1 MKKKIISAAIAT
13 AMCASM
19 IPAPSMA
26 YADGTEDT
34 EYSMVTSAPFY
45 SEDFEENG
53 FVDMAKTN
61 ENGWT
66 YNPGNGA
73 AFDCG
78 NNFNNVQTGSNMIR
92 FCGTQWD
99 DSSLE
104 LNLKQSA
111 IAKGID
117 ETVYDGYMTDNIAV
131 SFQYAATADSNI
143 GNKQDGSRNMIELR
157 TDDGKPFMA
166 FEAYTKDKNS
176 DDITLNLIALNE
188 SKTENVRYELAKGA
202 SNIFDV
208 LHEVTVYVNND
219 DNTYQV
225 KVGADTLDIGNFGA
239 WIPMSTSDDV
249 GAASQASDAKVGSIK
264 IKNVHSSWYGGIILD
279 NVELSKWTE
288 LSFTNPAVAP
298 DKAMSM
304 WYRMPAER
312 WAQSI
317 PLGNGRIGA
326 MVWGGITSDTLSL
339 SEVTD
344 WSGEDHR
351 SKNLDNDGST
361 DNWAALNNLREEMK
375 KDTPDRSKVTQY
387 LSEMGGEGNSNF
399 GTNRPFGKLEFSF
412 NGMDNAISGYRRS
425 LDLENAVSTVEFTS
439 GGTKYTREAIVS
451 NPDQVIALKYSKKGS
466 GKISFDVN
474 FATEE
479 TNGGTGTVTA
489 GENYLEWDGAVYN
502 TDSVTNGVN
511 TFGYMQ
517 AVPDGGTV
525 TYDKTGMHVLDANE
539 VVVIVSIGTDFKANE
554 KYNQNSK
561 ENCKNQL
568 DAAVAKGYSD
578 IKAEHAED
586 VSKLFNRMKVEIG
599 AKDELK
605 SEDPT
610 DVRYEAIRDG
620 AEIDGSFMSLWY
632 QYARYLMIA
641 GSRENSPLPMNLL
654 GIWNDNVACN
664 MAWTCDYHLDVNTQ
678 MNQWMSNSANLSESE
693 LPLIN
698 YIKNILIPSGQIT
711 AEKQY
716 NAEGWL
722 ANVATNAWGYAGIGK
737 DSWEAFT
744 DTACGAWIMQEVMNY
759 YNHTGDKEFL
769 KESGFYMLKETAKF
783 FNSFMTQ
790 YTADDGKTYWVTIP
804 SGSPENGYVEIMSTY
819 DITLIRDIFEQTLKC
834 YDILEGEKYIDG
846 DGSEAEVSKNDGYYA
861 AIQEKYAGLLDYKIT
876 ESGTVAEWPFLK
888 NADEKGLTDDGNTNH
903 RHTSHLLGLFPYAQI
918 TPDRTPELAAAAL
931 ESMQRRYNRNDYEHT
946 EWTAVMAA
954 AQYARLKDGENAY
967 KYLKLEADTFTWPN
981 LLSISPEGIALAPC
995 DVYCIDGTL
1004 GIAQDLAEMLLQSH
1018 SDRLEFLPALPK
1030 EWSEGNIE
1038 GMSAEGAFDVDFEW
1052 KDYTIKS
1059 AKITSKS
1066 GNRVNILKNAAI
1078 NWDNVAVY
1086 DEDGNKLENVTDT
1099 SKLLS
1104 FDTKAGKSYTLKNLY
1119 GEELQTGKII
1129 NDSDP
1134 RIKYDGFSY
1143 HNERSLPDIG
1153 NDIHYSQSAGSSIE
1167 FQFVGTGIDVIAEGS
1182 SDSKTMEV
1190 FIDGESK
1197 GKFNAKSDTPRGQ
1210 KVLYSVDD
1218 LDYGNHT
1225 IKVVQNEDG
1234 GYFEFDAFAVRGQ
1247 YSNFIND
1254 DNPMITYGDGWGRSE
1269 NRNMSNFD
1277 YMGDVH
1283 YATENGSSLNVEFSG
1298 TGIEVVLEKNSGI
1311 ISAAIDGTDYDE
1323 INVGEI
1329 QDASGDRRLTV
1340 MEISGLANGSHTL
1353 KLTKNG
1359 GDWCIVDGF
1368 IILNEG
1374 GSTFNEGIYEL
1385 SNLDNGK
1392 VLSLN
1397 NTEITTTDECAGA
1410 DNQKWILDYVD
1421 NANFRLINAQTGMA
1435 VSLGSDNRSLVQEKI
1450 DVNSKKQIW
1459 QRVKSTAGAN
1469 EYWLMNSMLGKDG
1482 TLFAQID
1489 GEYDGNGGGVAMWYY
1504 STSNHFFWSFEDAG
1518 ENTVL
1523 IKNKLGTYM
1532 SVDPSNINGDGA
1544 SIKTWSKLVGRN
1556 QKWEIKYVG
1565 DNKYVIKQ
1573 AAGDKAIVRSNGNI
1587 ILGSADTDAAKWTIE
1602 QKKQNGVLYCI
1613 FTNAEDNSE
1622 LDIGGTKWAIS
1633 LSDSNSS
1640 APYVYDIHTEGK
1652 IVDGGEVTVSYKY
1665 ANCDGSIEDGSTYK
1679 VYMNSSENVV
1689 ASGTTSE
1696 SEGFKFE
1703 VPSDYG
1709 TNSVLTIEITP
1720 SSKLGKTG
1728 ASFSKNIHAIN
1739 VNGTNMST
1747 SVTAQEDFS
1756 DDDMAALIN
1765 SREKGFTH
1773 SGSTY
1778 EISVGEKS
1786 GHDNAMSI
1794 LAKDWWNSAN
1804 VTLDLGNDDNEFE
1817 ELTGK
1822 AYVEFDAM
1830 FDAPN
1835 YYDSGSKMYVALN
1848 NGSTRFAAIRLTG
1861 ENLDVISLSDGRY
1874 RKYYNIASGMDNVYG
1889 KWFNFKFYVDTET
1902 NKYAV
1907 KVNNKFVTLDNGDI
1921 WFTATADS
1929 TSDPGAASTETIG
1942 KIVSLE
1948 FGHEWMGANS
1958 TLWIDNIKAGTYSE
1972 MSGAYWIVDEFS
1984 AADGKL
1990 EYGKTNNMNLR
2001 VIEKQKPESG
2011 KIYTA
2016 LYCDGVLKSIK
2027 EIDSDDIQFD
2037 ARGVY
2042 ETTVTM
2048 DVPKV
2053 GGNYTAKVFVWDD
2066 SMRPIGDV
2074 YETEY
2079 NVESQFALP
2088 NVFSDN
2094 MMLQADEDIT
2104 VWGTGVPN
2112 DTVTVT
2118 LKEKD
2123 AETAYEANCT
2133 IAEDGTWEVTL
2144 DAKECGGDYTMTV
2157 KCGEE
2162 TRRYTNII
2170 FGDVYLLA
2178 GQSNMEAWLSWIDS
2192 QNYAGEKERAENS
2205 NIRTIDL
2212 LSKGGNGSSNPSDN
2226 LPEIE
2231 GNAWAP
2237 MTFSNANTTSAI
2249 GYYFAQELNK
2259 ETGRPI
2265 GYIHAA
2271 VGGTRID
2278 RWLENDYVEGIS
2290 SPWSLYNNR
2299 VYPLRKFK
2307 LSGVLYYQ
2315 GESDGPEDADS
2326 LDSSKGMS
2334 ADQYSTIMAALIDN
2348 YRELFN
2354 NENLPFYYAQLARY
2368 SNQNFENIRAAQVWA
2383 LDKVTNPNYVRMV
2396 SNLDEVGNFGS
2407 VGNTSGNARHD
2418 IHPYGKDEVARRFA
2432 LLAKHDIYGYTDSSV
2447 TGPQYKS
2454 METDGDKLI
2463 LTFEADGDLDILDKD
2478 CYADYKTDELI
2489 ESDKLDVTVLN
2500 GFEIAGEDGI
2510 YYSANAEIKGKTVI
2524 LSCDEVK
2531 TPVKARYAFGAYP
2544 ESPNLT
2550 DGSGLPSYTFATE
2563 YTSKN

>member
-143 GNKQDGSRNMIELR
+143 GNKQDGSRNMIELL

-554 KYNQNSK
+554 NYNQNSK

-578 IKAEHAED
+578 IKAEHTED

-861 AIQEKYAGLLDYKIT
+861 AIQEKYAGLPDYKIT

-1030 EWSEGNIE
+1030 EWSEGDIE

-1353 KLTKNG
+1353 KLTK
-1359 GDWCIVDGF
+1359 
-1368 IILNEG
+1368 
-1374 GSTFNEGIYEL
+1374 
-1385 SNLDNGK
+1385 
-1392 VLSLN
+1392 
-1397 NTEITTTDECAGA
+1397 
-1410 DNQKWILDYVD
+1410 
-1421 NANFRLINAQTGMA
+1421 
-1435 VSLGSDNRSLVQEKI
+1435 
-1450 DVNSKKQIW
+1450 
-1459 QRVKSTAGAN
+1459 TA
-1469 EYWLMNSMLGKDG
+1469 
-1482 TLFAQID
+1482 
-1489 GEYDGNGGGVAMWYY
+1489 
-1504 STSNHFFWSFEDAG
+1504 
-1518 ENTVL
+1518 
-1523 IKNKLGTYM
+1523 
-1532 SVDPSNINGDGA
+1532 
-1544 SIKTWSKLVGRN
+1544 
-1556 QKWEIKYVG
+1556 
-1565 DNKYVIKQ
+1565 
-1573 AAGDKAIVRSNGNI
+1573 AI
-1587 ILGSADTDAAKWTIE
+1587 
-1602 QKKQNGVLYCI
+1602 GVL
-1613 FTNAEDNSE
+1613 
-1622 LDIGGTKWAIS
+1622 
-1633 LSDSNSS
+1633 
-1640 APYVYDIHTEGK
+1640 
-1652 IVDGGEVTVSYKY
+1652 
-1665 ANCDGSIEDGSTYK
+1665 
-1679 VYMNSSENVV
+1679 
-1689 ASGTTSE
+1689 
-1696 SEGFKFE
+1696 
-1703 VPSDYG
+1703 
-1709 TNSVLTIEITP
+1709 
-1720 SSKLGKTG
+1720 
-1728 ASFSKNIHAIN
+1728 
-1739 VNGTNMST
+1739 
-1747 SVTAQEDFS
+1747 
-1756 DDDMAALIN
+1756 
-1765 SREKGFTH
+1765 
-1773 SGSTY
+1773 
-1778 EISVGEKS
+1778 
-1786 GHDNAMSI
+1786 
-1794 LAKDWWNSAN
+1794 
-1804 VTLDLGNDDNEFE
+1804 
-1817 ELTGK
+1817 
-1822 AYVEFDAM
+1822 
-1830 FDAPN
+1830 
-1835 YYDSGSKMYVALN
+1835 
-1848 NGSTRFAAIRLTG
+1848 
-1861 ENLDVISLSDGRY
+1861 
-1874 RKYYNIASGMDNVYG
+1874 
-1889 KWFNFKFYVDTET
+1889 
-1902 NKYAV
+1902 
-1907 KVNNKFVTLDNGDI
+1907 
-1921 WFTATADS
+1921 
-1929 TSDPGAASTETIG
+1929 
-1942 KIVSLE
+1942 
-1948 FGHEWMGANS
+1948 
-1958 TLWIDNIKAGTYSE
+1958 
-1972 MSGAYWIVDEFS
+1972 
-1984 AADGKL
+1984 
-1990 EYGKTNNMNLR
+1990 
-2001 VIEKQKPESG
+2001 
-2011 KIYTA
+2011 
-2016 LYCDGVLKSIK
+2016 
-2027 EIDSDDIQFD
+2027 
-2037 ARGVY
+2037 
-2042 ETTVTM
+2042 
-2048 DVPKV
+2048 
-2053 GGNYTAKVFVWDD
+2053 
-2066 SMRPIGDV
+2066 
-2074 YETEY
+2074 
-2079 NVESQFALP
+2079 
-2088 NVFSDN
+2088 
-2094 MMLQADEDIT
+2094 
-2104 VWGTGVPN
+2104 
-2112 DTVTVT
+2112 
-2118 LKEKD
+2118 
-2123 AETAYEANCT
+2123 
-2133 IAEDGTWEVTL
+2133 
-2144 DAKECGGDYTMTV
+2144 
-2157 KCGEE
+2157 
-2162 TRRYTNII
+2162 
-2170 FGDVYLLA
+2170 
-2178 GQSNMEAWLSWIDS
+2178 
-2192 QNYAGEKERAENS
+2192 
-2205 NIRTIDL
+2205 
-2212 LSKGGNGSSNPSDN
+2212 
-2226 LPEIE
+2226 
-2231 GNAWAP
+2231 
-2237 MTFSNANTTSAI
+2237 
-2249 GYYFAQELNK
+2249 
-2259 ETGRPI
+2259 
-2265 GYIHAA
+2265 
-2271 VGGTRID
+2271 
-2278 RWLENDYVEGIS
+2278 
-2290 SPWSLYNNR
+2290 
-2299 VYPLRKFK
+2299 
-2307 LSGVLYYQ
+2307 
-2315 GESDGPEDADS
+2315 
-2326 LDSSKGMS
+2326 
-2334 ADQYSTIMAALIDN
+2334 
-2348 YRELFN
+2348 
-2354 NENLPFYYAQLARY
+2354 
-2368 SNQNFENIRAAQVWA
+2368 
-2383 LDKVTNPNYVRMV
+2383 
-2396 SNLDEVGNFGS
+2396 
-2407 VGNTSGNARHD
+2407 
-2418 IHPYGKDEVARRFA
+2418 
-2432 LLAKHDIYGYTDSSV
+2432 
-2447 TGPQYKS
+2447 
-2454 METDGDKLI
+2454 
-2463 LTFEADGDLDILDKD
+2463 
-2478 CYADYKTDELI
+2478 
-2489 ESDKLDVTVLN
+2489 
-2500 GFEIAGEDGI
+2500 
-2510 YYSANAEIKGKTVI
+2510 
-2524 LSCDEVK
+2524 
-2531 TPVKARYAFGAYP
+2531 
-2544 ESPNLT
+2544 
-2550 DGSGLPSYTFATE
+2550 
-2563 YTSKN
+2563 

>member
-143 GNKQDGSRNMIELR
+143 GNKQDGSRNMIELL

-554 KYNQNSK
+554 NYNQNSK

-578 IKAEHAED
+578 IKAEHTED

-861 AIQEKYAGLLDYKIT
+861 AIQEKYAGLPDYKIT

-1129 NDSDP
+1129 NDSDS

-1218 LDYGNHT
+1218 LDYGNHN

-1353 KLTKNG
+1353 KLTKTG

-1652 IVDGGEVTVSYKY
+1652 IVDGGEVTVSYKLVD
-1665 ANCDGSIEDGSTYK
+1665 C
-1679 VYMNSSENVV
+1679 
-1689 ASGTTSE
+1689 
-1696 SEGFKFE
+1696 
-1703 VPSDYG
+1703 
-1709 TNSVLTIEITP
+1709 L
-1720 SSKLGKTG
+1720 
-1728 ASFSKNIHAIN
+1728 
-1739 VNGTNMST
+1739 
-1747 SVTAQEDFS
+1747 
-1756 DDDMAALIN
+1756 
-1765 SREKGFTH
+1765 EKC
-1773 SGSTY
+1773 
-1778 EISVGEKS
+1778 
-1786 GHDNAMSI
+1786 
-1794 LAKDWWNSAN
+1794 L
-1804 VTLDLGNDDNEFE
+1804 
-1817 ELTGK
+1817 
-1822 AYVEFDAM
+1822 
-1830 FDAPN
+1830 
-1835 YYDSGSKMYVALN
+1835 
-1848 NGSTRFAAIRLTG
+1848 
-1861 ENLDVISLSDGRY
+1861 
-1874 RKYYNIASGMDNVYG
+1874 
-1889 KWFNFKFYVDTET
+1889 
-1902 NKYAV
+1902 
-1907 KVNNKFVTLDNGDI
+1907 
-1921 WFTATADS
+1921 
-1929 TSDPGAASTETIG
+1929 
-1942 KIVSLE
+1942 
-1948 FGHEWMGANS
+1948 
-1958 TLWIDNIKAGTYSE
+1958 
-1972 MSGAYWIVDEFS
+1972 
-1984 AADGKL
+1984 
-1990 EYGKTNNMNLR
+1990 
-2001 VIEKQKPESG
+2001 
-2011 KIYTA
+2011 
-2016 LYCDGVLKSIK
+2016 
-2027 EIDSDDIQFD
+2027 
-2037 ARGVY
+2037 
-2042 ETTVTM
+2042 
-2048 DVPKV
+2048 
-2053 GGNYTAKVFVWDD
+2053 
-2066 SMRPIGDV
+2066 
-2074 YETEY
+2074 
-2079 NVESQFALP
+2079 
-2088 NVFSDN
+2088 
-2094 MMLQADEDIT
+2094 
-2104 VWGTGVPN
+2104 
-2112 DTVTVT
+2112 
-2118 LKEKD
+2118 
-2123 AETAYEANCT
+2123 
-2133 IAEDGTWEVTL
+2133 
-2144 DAKECGGDYTMTV
+2144 
-2157 KCGEE
+2157 
-2162 TRRYTNII
+2162 
-2170 FGDVYLLA
+2170 
-2178 GQSNMEAWLSWIDS
+2178 
-2192 QNYAGEKERAENS
+2192 
-2205 NIRTIDL
+2205 
-2212 LSKGGNGSSNPSDN
+2212 
-2226 LPEIE
+2226 
-2231 GNAWAP
+2231 
-2237 MTFSNANTTSAI
+2237 
-2249 GYYFAQELNK
+2249 
-2259 ETGRPI
+2259 
-2265 GYIHAA
+2265 
-2271 VGGTRID
+2271 
-2278 RWLENDYVEGIS
+2278 
-2290 SPWSLYNNR
+2290 
-2299 VYPLRKFK
+2299 
-2307 LSGVLYYQ
+2307 
-2315 GESDGPEDADS
+2315 
-2326 LDSSKGMS
+2326 
-2334 ADQYSTIMAALIDN
+2334 
-2348 YRELFN
+2348 
-2354 NENLPFYYAQLARY
+2354 
-2368 SNQNFENIRAAQVWA
+2368 
-2383 LDKVTNPNYVRMV
+2383 
-2396 SNLDEVGNFGS
+2396 
-2407 VGNTSGNARHD
+2407 
-2418 IHPYGKDEVARRFA
+2418 
-2432 LLAKHDIYGYTDSSV
+2432 IYGHIRRV
-2447 TGPQYKS
+2447 
-2454 METDGDKLI
+2454 
-2463 LTFEADGDLDILDKD
+2463 AD
-2478 CYADYKTDELI
+2478 
-2489 ESDKLDVTVLN
+2489 
-2500 GFEIAGEDGI
+2500 
-2510 YYSANAEIKGKTVI
+2510 
-2524 LSCDEVK
+2524 
-2531 TPVKARYAFGAYP
+2531 
-2544 ESPNLT
+2544 
-2550 DGSGLPSYTFATE
+2550 
-2563 YTSKN
+2563 

>member
-143 GNKQDGSRNMIELR
+143 GNKQDGSRNMIELL

-554 KYNQNSK
+554 NYNQNSK

-578 IKAEHAED
+578 IKAEHTED

-861 AIQEKYAGLLDYKIT
+861 AIQEKYAGLPDYKIT

-1190 FIDGESK
+1190 FLDGESK

-1353 KLTKNG
+1353 KLTKTG

-1532 SVDPSNINGDGA
+1532 SVDPNNINGDGA

-1861 ENLDVISLSDGRY
+1861 ENLDVISLSDGGY

-2079 NVESQFALP
+2079 NVESPFALP

-2500 GFEIAGEDGI
+2500 SFEIAGEDGI

>member
-143 GNKQDGSRNMIELR
+143 GNKQDGSRNMIELL

-554 KYNQNSK
+554 NYNQNSK

-578 IKAEHAED
+578 IKAEHTED

-861 AIQEKYAGLLDYKIT
+861 AIQEKYAGLPDYKIT

-1353 KLTKNG
+1353 KLTKTG

-1794 LAKDWWNSAN
+1794 LAKDWWNNAN

-1861 ENLDVISLSDGRY
+1861 ENLDVISLSDGGY

-2079 NVESQFALP
+2079 NVESPFALS

-2478 CYADYKTDELI
+2478 CYADYKTDEFI

>member
-1 MKKKIISAAIAT
+1 MKKKIISVAIAT

-19 IPAPSMA
+19 IPAPSMV

-111 IAKGID
+111 VAKGID
-117 ETVYDGYMTDNIAV
+117 ETVYNGYMTDNIAV

-143 GNKQDGSRNMIELR
+143 GNKQDGSRNMIELL

-279 NVELSKWTE
+279 NIELSKWTE
-288 LSFTNPAVAP
+288 LSFTNPSVAP

-339 SEVTD
+339 SEVTA

-351 SKNLDNDGST
+351 SKKLDNDGST

-489 GENYLEWDGAVYN
+489 SENYLEWDGAVYN
-502 TDSVTNGVN
+502 TDSVINGVN

-554 KYNQNSK
+554 NYNQNSK

-578 IKAEHAED
+578 IKAEHTED

-678 MNQWMSNSANLSESE
+678 MNQWMSNSANLSEGE

-846 DGSEAEVSKNDGYYA
+846 DGSEGEVSKNDGYYA
-861 AIQEKYAGLLDYKIT
+861 AIQEKYAGLPDYKIT

-888 NADEKGLTDDGNTNH
+888 NADEKGLKDDGNTNH

-1104 FDTKAGKSYTLKNLY
+1104 FDTEAGKSYTLKNLY

-1153 NDIHYSQSAGSSIE
+1153 NDIHYSQSADSSIE

-1182 SDSKTMEV
+1182 SDSKTVEV

-1225 IKVVQNEDG
+1225 IKVVQNEDS

-1283 YATENGSSLNVEFSG
+1283 YATENGSSLTVEFSG

-1353 KLTKNG
+1353 KLTKTG

-1397 NTEITTTDECAGA
+1397 NTEITTTDECTGA

-1573 AAGDKAIVRSNGNI
+1573 AAGDKAIVRSNGST

-1622 LDIGGTKWAIS
+1622 FDIGGTKWAIS

-1747 SVTAQEDFS
+1747 SATAQEDFS

-1861 ENLDVISLSDGRY
+1861 ENLDVISLSDGGY

-1929 TSDPGAASTETIG
+1929 TSDPGAASAETIG
-1942 KIVSLE
+1942 KIVLLE

-1972 MSGAYWIVDEFS
+1972 MSGACWIVDEFS
-1984 AADGKL
+1984 TTDGKL

-2042 ETTVTM
+2042 ETMVTM

-2074 YETEY
+2074 YETGY
-2079 NVESQFALP
+2079 NVESPFALP

-2478 CYADYKTDELI
+2478 CYADYKTDEFI

>member
-143 GNKQDGSRNMIELR
+143 GNKQDGSRNMIELL

-375 KDTPDRSKVTQY
+375 KDTPDRYKVTQY

-466 GKISFDVN
+466 GKISFDVS

-554 KYNQNSK
+554 NYNQNSK

-578 IKAEHAED
+578 IKAEHTED

-861 AIQEKYAGLLDYKIT
+861 AIQEKYAGLPDYKIT

-1353 KLTKNG
+1353 KLTKTG

-1602 QKKQNGVLYCI
+1602 QKKQNGDGAVRLGSCPD
-1613 FTNAEDNSE
+1613 F
-1622 LDIGGTKWAIS
+1622 GG
-1633 LSDSNSS
+1633 
-1640 APYVYDIHTEGK
+1640 Y
-1652 IVDGGEVTVSYKY
+1652 
-1665 ANCDGSIEDGSTYK
+1665 
-1679 VYMNSSENVV
+1679 
-1689 ASGTTSE
+1689 
-1696 SEGFKFE
+1696 
-1703 VPSDYG
+1703 
-1709 TNSVLTIEITP
+1709 
-1720 SSKLGKTG
+1720 
-1728 ASFSKNIHAIN
+1728 
-1739 VNGTNMST
+1739 
-1747 SVTAQEDFS
+1747 
-1756 DDDMAALIN
+1756 
-1765 SREKGFTH
+1765 
-1773 SGSTY
+1773 
-1778 EISVGEKS
+1778 
-1786 GHDNAMSI
+1786 
-1794 LAKDWWNSAN
+1794 
-1804 VTLDLGNDDNEFE
+1804 
-1817 ELTGK
+1817 
-1822 AYVEFDAM
+1822 
-1830 FDAPN
+1830 
-1835 YYDSGSKMYVALN
+1835 
-1848 NGSTRFAAIRLTG
+1848 
-1861 ENLDVISLSDGRY
+1861 
-1874 RKYYNIASGMDNVYG
+1874 
-1889 KWFNFKFYVDTET
+1889 
-1902 NKYAV
+1902 
-1907 KVNNKFVTLDNGDI
+1907 
-1921 WFTATADS
+1921 
-1929 TSDPGAASTETIG
+1929 
-1942 KIVSLE
+1942 
-1948 FGHEWMGANS
+1948 
-1958 TLWIDNIKAGTYSE
+1958 
-1972 MSGAYWIVDEFS
+1972 
-1984 AADGKL
+1984 
-1990 EYGKTNNMNLR
+1990 
-2001 VIEKQKPESG
+2001 
-2011 KIYTA
+2011 
-2016 LYCDGVLKSIK
+2016 
-2027 EIDSDDIQFD
+2027 
-2037 ARGVY
+2037 
-2042 ETTVTM
+2042 
-2048 DVPKV
+2048 
-2053 GGNYTAKVFVWDD
+2053 
-2066 SMRPIGDV
+2066 
-2074 YETEY
+2074 
-2079 NVESQFALP
+2079 
-2088 NVFSDN
+2088 
-2094 MMLQADEDIT
+2094 
-2104 VWGTGVPN
+2104 
-2112 DTVTVT
+2112 
-2118 LKEKD
+2118 
-2123 AETAYEANCT
+2123 
-2133 IAEDGTWEVTL
+2133 
-2144 DAKECGGDYTMTV
+2144 
-2157 KCGEE
+2157 
-2162 TRRYTNII
+2162 
-2170 FGDVYLLA
+2170 LA
-2178 GQSNMEAWLSWIDS
+2178 GCHDL
-2192 QNYAGEKERAENS
+2192 YA
-2205 NIRTIDL
+2205 
-2212 LSKGGNGSSNPSDN
+2212 
-2226 LPEIE
+2226 
-2231 GNAWAP
+2231 
-2237 MTFSNANTTSAI
+2237 
-2249 GYYFAQELNK
+2249 
-2259 ETGRPI
+2259 
-2265 GYIHAA
+2265 
-2271 VGGTRID
+2271 
-2278 RWLENDYVEGIS
+2278 
-2290 SPWSLYNNR
+2290 
-2299 VYPLRKFK
+2299 
-2307 LSGVLYYQ
+2307 
-2315 GESDGPEDADS
+2315 
-2326 LDSSKGMS
+2326 
-2334 ADQYSTIMAALIDN
+2334 
-2348 YRELFN
+2348 
-2354 NENLPFYYAQLARY
+2354 
-2368 SNQNFENIRAAQVWA
+2368 
-2383 LDKVTNPNYVRMV
+2383 
-2396 SNLDEVGNFGS
+2396 
-2407 VGNTSGNARHD
+2407 
-2418 IHPYGKDEVARRFA
+2418 
-2432 LLAKHDIYGYTDSSV
+2432 
-2447 TGPQYKS
+2447 
-2454 METDGDKLI
+2454 
-2463 LTFEADGDLDILDKD
+2463 
-2478 CYADYKTDELI
+2478 
-2489 ESDKLDVTVLN
+2489 
-2500 GFEIAGEDGI
+2500 
-2510 YYSANAEIKGKTVI
+2510 
-2524 LSCDEVK
+2524 
-2531 TPVKARYAFGAYP
+2531 
-2544 ESPNLT
+2544 
-2550 DGSGLPSYTFATE
+2550 
-2563 YTSKN
+2563 

>member
-143 GNKQDGSRNMIELR
+143 GNKQDGSRNMIELL

-554 KYNQNSK
+554 NYNQNSK

-578 IKAEHAED
+578 IKAEHTED

-861 AIQEKYAGLLDYKIT
+861 AIQEKYAGLPDYKIT

-1134 RIKYDGFSY
+1134 RIKYDRFSY

-1353 KLTKNG
+1353 KLTKTG

-1689 ASGTTSE
+1689 AS
-1696 SEGFKFE
+1696 
-1703 VPSDYG
+1703 
-1709 TNSVLTIEITP
+1709 
-1720 SSKLGKTG
+1720 
-1728 ASFSKNIHAIN
+1728 
-1739 VNGTNMST
+1739 
-1747 SVTAQEDFS
+1747 
-1756 DDDMAALIN
+1756 
-1765 SREKGFTH
+1765 
-1773 SGSTY
+1773 
-1778 EISVGEKS
+1778 
-1786 GHDNAMSI
+1786 
-1794 LAKDWWNSAN
+1794 
-1804 VTLDLGNDDNEFE
+1804 
-1817 ELTGK
+1817 
-1822 AYVEFDAM
+1822 
-1830 FDAPN
+1830 
-1835 YYDSGSKMYVALN
+1835 
-1848 NGSTRFAAIRLTG
+1848 
-1861 ENLDVISLSDGRY
+1861 
-1874 RKYYNIASGMDNVYG
+1874 
-1889 KWFNFKFYVDTET
+1889 
-1902 NKYAV
+1902 
-1907 KVNNKFVTLDNGDI
+1907 
-1921 WFTATADS
+1921 
-1929 TSDPGAASTETIG
+1929 
-1942 KIVSLE
+1942 
-1948 FGHEWMGANS
+1948 
-1958 TLWIDNIKAGTYSE
+1958 
-1972 MSGAYWIVDEFS
+1972 
-1984 AADGKL
+1984 
-1990 EYGKTNNMNLR
+1990 
-2001 VIEKQKPESG
+2001 
-2011 KIYTA
+2011 
-2016 LYCDGVLKSIK
+2016 
-2027 EIDSDDIQFD
+2027 
-2037 ARGVY
+2037 
-2042 ETTVTM
+2042 
-2048 DVPKV
+2048 
-2053 GGNYTAKVFVWDD
+2053 
-2066 SMRPIGDV
+2066 
-2074 YETEY
+2074 
-2079 NVESQFALP
+2079 
-2088 NVFSDN
+2088 
-2094 MMLQADEDIT
+2094 
-2104 VWGTGVPN
+2104 
-2112 DTVTVT
+2112 
-2118 LKEKD
+2118 
-2123 AETAYEANCT
+2123 
-2133 IAEDGTWEVTL
+2133 
-2144 DAKECGGDYTMTV
+2144 
-2157 KCGEE
+2157 
-2162 TRRYTNII
+2162 
-2170 FGDVYLLA
+2170 
-2178 GQSNMEAWLSWIDS
+2178 
-2192 QNYAGEKERAENS
+2192 
-2205 NIRTIDL
+2205 
-2212 LSKGGNGSSNPSDN
+2212 
-2226 LPEIE
+2226 
-2231 GNAWAP
+2231 
-2237 MTFSNANTTSAI
+2237 
-2249 GYYFAQELNK
+2249 
-2259 ETGRPI
+2259 
-2265 GYIHAA
+2265 
-2271 VGGTRID
+2271 
-2278 RWLENDYVEGIS
+2278 
-2290 SPWSLYNNR
+2290 
-2299 VYPLRKFK
+2299 
-2307 LSGVLYYQ
+2307 
-2315 GESDGPEDADS
+2315 
-2326 LDSSKGMS
+2326 
-2334 ADQYSTIMAALIDN
+2334 
-2348 YRELFN
+2348 
-2354 NENLPFYYAQLARY
+2354 
-2368 SNQNFENIRAAQVWA
+2368 
-2383 LDKVTNPNYVRMV
+2383 
-2396 SNLDEVGNFGS
+2396 
-2407 VGNTSGNARHD
+2407 
-2418 IHPYGKDEVARRFA
+2418 
-2432 LLAKHDIYGYTDSSV
+2432 
-2447 TGPQYKS
+2447 
-2454 METDGDKLI
+2454 
-2463 LTFEADGDLDILDKD
+2463 
-2478 CYADYKTDELI
+2478 
-2489 ESDKLDVTVLN
+2489 
-2500 GFEIAGEDGI
+2500 
-2510 YYSANAEIKGKTVI
+2510 
-2524 LSCDEVK
+2524 
-2531 TPVKARYAFGAYP
+2531 
-2544 ESPNLT
+2544 
-2550 DGSGLPSYTFATE
+2550 
-2563 YTSKN
+2563 

>member
-143 GNKQDGSRNMIELR
+143 GNKQDGSRNMIELL

-249 GAASQASDAKVGSIK
+249 GAALQASDAKVGSIK

-554 KYNQNSK
+554 NYNQNSK

-578 IKAEHAED
+578 IKAEHTED

-861 AIQEKYAGLLDYKIT
+861 AIQEKYVGLPDYKIT

-967 KYLKLEADTFTWPN
+967 KYLKFEADTFTWPN

-1129 NDSDP
+1129 NDSDS

-1218 LDYGNHT
+1218 LDYGNHN

-1353 KLTKNG
+1353 KLTKTG

-1861 ENLDVISLSDGRY
+1861 ENLDVISLSDGGY

-2079 NVESQFALP
+2079 NVESPFALP

>member
-143 GNKQDGSRNMIELR
+143 GNKQDGSRNMIELL

-554 KYNQNSK
+554 NYNQNSK

-578 IKAEHAED
+578 IKAEHTED

-861 AIQEKYAGLLDYKIT
+861 AIQEKYAGLPDYKIT

-1190 FIDGESK
+1190 FLDGESK

-1353 KLTKNG
+1353 KLTKTG

-1532 SVDPSNINGDGA
+1532 SVDPNNINGDGA

-1556 QKWEIKYVG
+1556 QKW
-1565 DNKYVIKQ
+1565 
-1573 AAGDKAIVRSNGNI
+1573 
-1587 ILGSADTDAAKWTIE
+1587 
-1602 QKKQNGVLYCI
+1602 
-1613 FTNAEDNSE
+1613 
-1622 LDIGGTKWAIS
+1622 
-1633 LSDSNSS
+1633 
-1640 APYVYDIHTEGK
+1640 
-1652 IVDGGEVTVSYKY
+1652 
-1665 ANCDGSIEDGSTYK
+1665 
-1679 VYMNSSENVV
+1679 
-1689 ASGTTSE
+1689 
-1696 SEGFKFE
+1696 
-1703 VPSDYG
+1703 
-1709 TNSVLTIEITP
+1709 
-1720 SSKLGKTG
+1720 KL
-1728 ASFSKNIHAIN
+1728 
-1739 VNGTNMST
+1739 NMS
-1747 SVTAQEDFS
+1747 VI
-1756 DDDMAALIN
+1756 IN
-1765 SREKGFTH
+1765 
-1773 SGSTY
+1773 
-1778 EISVGEKS
+1778 
-1786 GHDNAMSI
+1786 MS
-1794 LAKDWWNSAN
+1794 
-1804 VTLDLGNDDNEFE
+1804 
-1817 ELTGK
+1817 
-1822 AYVEFDAM
+1822 
-1830 FDAPN
+1830 
-1835 YYDSGSKMYVALN
+1835 
-1848 NGSTRFAAIRLTG
+1848 
-1861 ENLDVISLSDGRY
+1861 
-1874 RKYYNIASGMDNVYG
+1874 
-1889 KWFNFKFYVDTET
+1889 
-1902 NKYAV
+1902 
-1907 KVNNKFVTLDNGDI
+1907 
-1921 WFTATADS
+1921 
-1929 TSDPGAASTETIG
+1929 
-1942 KIVSLE
+1942 
-1948 FGHEWMGANS
+1948 
-1958 TLWIDNIKAGTYSE
+1958 
-1972 MSGAYWIVDEFS
+1972 
-1984 AADGKL
+1984 
-1990 EYGKTNNMNLR
+1990 
-2001 VIEKQKPESG
+2001 
-2011 KIYTA
+2011 
-2016 LYCDGVLKSIK
+2016 
-2027 EIDSDDIQFD
+2027 
-2037 ARGVY
+2037 
-2042 ETTVTM
+2042 
-2048 DVPKV
+2048 
-2053 GGNYTAKVFVWDD
+2053 
-2066 SMRPIGDV
+2066 
-2074 YETEY
+2074 
-2079 NVESQFALP
+2079 
-2088 NVFSDN
+2088 
-2094 MMLQADEDIT
+2094 
-2104 VWGTGVPN
+2104 
-2112 DTVTVT
+2112 
-2118 LKEKD
+2118 
-2123 AETAYEANCT
+2123 
-2133 IAEDGTWEVTL
+2133 
-2144 DAKECGGDYTMTV
+2144 
-2157 KCGEE
+2157 
-2162 TRRYTNII
+2162 
-2170 FGDVYLLA
+2170 
-2178 GQSNMEAWLSWIDS
+2178 
-2192 QNYAGEKERAENS
+2192 
-2205 NIRTIDL
+2205 
-2212 LSKGGNGSSNPSDN
+2212 
-2226 LPEIE
+2226 
-2231 GNAWAP
+2231 
-2237 MTFSNANTTSAI
+2237 
-2249 GYYFAQELNK
+2249 
-2259 ETGRPI
+2259 
-2265 GYIHAA
+2265 
-2271 VGGTRID
+2271 
-2278 RWLENDYVEGIS
+2278 
-2290 SPWSLYNNR
+2290 
-2299 VYPLRKFK
+2299 
-2307 LSGVLYYQ
+2307 
-2315 GESDGPEDADS
+2315 
-2326 LDSSKGMS
+2326 
-2334 ADQYSTIMAALIDN
+2334 
-2348 YRELFN
+2348 
-2354 NENLPFYYAQLARY
+2354 
-2368 SNQNFENIRAAQVWA
+2368 
-2383 LDKVTNPNYVRMV
+2383 
-2396 SNLDEVGNFGS
+2396 
-2407 VGNTSGNARHD
+2407 
-2418 IHPYGKDEVARRFA
+2418 
-2432 LLAKHDIYGYTDSSV
+2432 
-2447 TGPQYKS
+2447 
-2454 METDGDKLI
+2454 
-2463 LTFEADGDLDILDKD
+2463 
-2478 CYADYKTDELI
+2478 
-2489 ESDKLDVTVLN
+2489 
-2500 GFEIAGEDGI
+2500 
-2510 YYSANAEIKGKTVI
+2510 
-2524 LSCDEVK
+2524 
-2531 TPVKARYAFGAYP
+2531 
-2544 ESPNLT
+2544 
-2550 DGSGLPSYTFATE
+2550 
-2563 YTSKN
+2563 

>member
-143 GNKQDGSRNMIELR
+143 GNKQDGSRNMIELL

-554 KYNQNSK
+554 NYNQNSK

-578 IKAEHAED
+578 IKAEHTED

-861 AIQEKYAGLLDYKIT
+861 AIQEKYAGLPDYKIT

-995 DVYCIDGTL
+995 DVYCIEGTL

-1134 RIKYDGFSY
+1134 RIKYDRFSY

-1353 KLTKNG
+1353 KLTKTG

-1709 TNSVLTIEITP
+1709 TNSVLTI
-1720 SSKLGKTG
+1720 
-1728 ASFSKNIHAIN
+1728 
-1739 VNGTNMST
+1739 
-1747 SVTAQEDFS
+1747 
-1756 DDDMAALIN
+1756 
-1765 SREKGFTH
+1765 
-1773 SGSTY
+1773 
-1778 EISVGEKS
+1778 
-1786 GHDNAMSI
+1786 
-1794 LAKDWWNSAN
+1794 
-1804 VTLDLGNDDNEFE
+1804 
-1817 ELTGK
+1817 
-1822 AYVEFDAM
+1822 
-1830 FDAPN
+1830 
-1835 YYDSGSKMYVALN
+1835 
-1848 NGSTRFAAIRLTG
+1848 
-1861 ENLDVISLSDGRY
+1861 
-1874 RKYYNIASGMDNVYG
+1874 
-1889 KWFNFKFYVDTET
+1889 
-1902 NKYAV
+1902 
-1907 KVNNKFVTLDNGDI
+1907 
-1921 WFTATADS
+1921 
-1929 TSDPGAASTETIG
+1929 
-1942 KIVSLE
+1942 
-1948 FGHEWMGANS
+1948 
-1958 TLWIDNIKAGTYSE
+1958 
-1972 MSGAYWIVDEFS
+1972 
-1984 AADGKL
+1984 
-1990 EYGKTNNMNLR
+1990 
-2001 VIEKQKPESG
+2001 
-2011 KIYTA
+2011 
-2016 LYCDGVLKSIK
+2016 
-2027 EIDSDDIQFD
+2027 
-2037 ARGVY
+2037 
-2042 ETTVTM
+2042 
-2048 DVPKV
+2048 
-2053 GGNYTAKVFVWDD
+2053 
-2066 SMRPIGDV
+2066 
-2074 YETEY
+2074 
-2079 NVESQFALP
+2079 
-2088 NVFSDN
+2088 
-2094 MMLQADEDIT
+2094 
-2104 VWGTGVPN
+2104 
-2112 DTVTVT
+2112 
-2118 LKEKD
+2118 
-2123 AETAYEANCT
+2123 
-2133 IAEDGTWEVTL
+2133 
-2144 DAKECGGDYTMTV
+2144 
-2157 KCGEE
+2157 
-2162 TRRYTNII
+2162 
-2170 FGDVYLLA
+2170 
-2178 GQSNMEAWLSWIDS
+2178 
-2192 QNYAGEKERAENS
+2192 
-2205 NIRTIDL
+2205 
-2212 LSKGGNGSSNPSDN
+2212 
-2226 LPEIE
+2226 
-2231 GNAWAP
+2231 
-2237 MTFSNANTTSAI
+2237 
-2249 GYYFAQELNK
+2249 
-2259 ETGRPI
+2259 
-2265 GYIHAA
+2265 
-2271 VGGTRID
+2271 
-2278 RWLENDYVEGIS
+2278 
-2290 SPWSLYNNR
+2290 
-2299 VYPLRKFK
+2299 
-2307 LSGVLYYQ
+2307 
-2315 GESDGPEDADS
+2315 
-2326 LDSSKGMS
+2326 
-2334 ADQYSTIMAALIDN
+2334 
-2348 YRELFN
+2348 
-2354 NENLPFYYAQLARY
+2354 
-2368 SNQNFENIRAAQVWA
+2368 
-2383 LDKVTNPNYVRMV
+2383 
-2396 SNLDEVGNFGS
+2396 
-2407 VGNTSGNARHD
+2407 
-2418 IHPYGKDEVARRFA
+2418 
-2432 LLAKHDIYGYTDSSV
+2432 
-2447 TGPQYKS
+2447 
-2454 METDGDKLI
+2454 
-2463 LTFEADGDLDILDKD
+2463 
-2478 CYADYKTDELI
+2478 
-2489 ESDKLDVTVLN
+2489 
-2500 GFEIAGEDGI
+2500 
-2510 YYSANAEIKGKTVI
+2510 
-2524 LSCDEVK
+2524 
-2531 TPVKARYAFGAYP
+2531 
-2544 ESPNLT
+2544 
-2550 DGSGLPSYTFATE
+2550 
-2563 YTSKN
+2563 

>member
-143 GNKQDGSRNMIELR
+143 GNKQDGSRNMIELL

-554 KYNQNSK
+554 NYNQNSK

-578 IKAEHAED
+578 IKAEHTED

-861 AIQEKYAGLLDYKIT
+861 AIQEKYAGLPDYKIT

-1353 KLTKNG
+1353 KLTKTG

-1861 ENLDVISLSDGRY
+1861 ENLDVISLSDGGY

-2079 NVESQFALP
+2079 NVESPFALP

-2368 SNQNFENIRAAQVWA
+2368 STQNFENIRAAQVWA